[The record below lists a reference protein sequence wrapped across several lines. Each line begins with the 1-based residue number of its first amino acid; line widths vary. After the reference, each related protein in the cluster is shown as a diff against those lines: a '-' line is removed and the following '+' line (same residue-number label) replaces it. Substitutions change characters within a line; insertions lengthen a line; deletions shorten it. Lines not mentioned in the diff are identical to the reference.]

1 MSETIKMITKQKE
14 QNNYKHEIAIDRIAC
29 PLHVL
34 QMKQG
39 MKQIEQGEILK
50 IMSSAYV
57 APELLAAARQ
67 IGQTVFIS
75 RHNEIFIQK

>member
-1 MSETIKMITKQKE
+1 MITKQKE
-14 QNNYKHEIAIDRIAC
+14 QNNYKHEITIDRIAC

-34 QMKQG
+34 QMKKG

-50 IMSSAYV
+50 INSSAYV

-67 IGQTVFIS
+67 IGQTVSINK
-75 RHNEIFIQK
+75 HNEIFIQK